1 MNWSYVICD
10 CSLLYIG
17 DVMKESAQIA
27 LDWLKSNSSNFDFVC
42 DPTGDQC
49 DIHIHFP
56 AGAIEKDG
64 PSAGVTIVTV
74 LASLFSGKCVRS
86 DTAMTGE
93 VTLRG
98 LVLPVGGV
106 KEKVLAAHRAG
117 IGHVILPKKNGKVC
131 KLDRHS
137 YCRT

>member
-1 MNWSYVICD
+1 
-10 CSLLYIG
+10 
-17 DVMKESAQIA
+17 MKESAQIA
-27 LDWLKSNSSNFDFVC
+27 FDWLRSNASEYDLVC
-42 DPTGDQC
+42 DPSGDQC

-74 LASLFSGKCVRS
+74 LVSLYSGKCVRS

-98 LVLPVGGV
+98 LVLPVGGI

-117 IGHVILPKKNGKVC
+117 ITHIIIPRKNKKVC
-131 KLDRHS
+131 I
-137 YCRT
+137 